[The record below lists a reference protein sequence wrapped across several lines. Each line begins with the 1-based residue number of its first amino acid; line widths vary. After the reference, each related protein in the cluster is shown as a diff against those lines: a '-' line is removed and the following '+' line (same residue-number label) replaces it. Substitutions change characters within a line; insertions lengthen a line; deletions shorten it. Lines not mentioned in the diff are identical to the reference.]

1 MLIARENIFLN
12 KNFSSKGEIF
22 QFLSQQAV
30 EQGWAADAEKIE
42 ADLWTRE
49 NQYSTGFEGQIAIPH
64 AKTVNVTE
72 AGVIFIRLQQALDW
86 ESLDDSP
93 IKIVFGLFVPESGA
107 QLLHLKIINSLASQ
121 IVEDDF
127 RQQLFDAK
135 SEDELFNYMQ
145 SRVVIEE
152 DA

>member
-1 MLIARENIFLN
+1 M
-12 KNFSSKGEIF
+12 
-22 QFLSQQAV
+22 
-30 EQGWAADAEKIE
+30 
-42 ADLWTRE
+42 
-49 NQYSTGFEGQIAIPH
+49 
-64 AKTVNVTE
+64 
-72 AGVIFIRLQQALDW
+72 IFIRLQQALDW